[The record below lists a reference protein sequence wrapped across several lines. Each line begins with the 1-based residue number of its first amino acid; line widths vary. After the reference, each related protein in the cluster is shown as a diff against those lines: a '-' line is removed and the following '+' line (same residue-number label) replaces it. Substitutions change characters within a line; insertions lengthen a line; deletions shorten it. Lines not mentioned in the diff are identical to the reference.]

1 MVADDGEWLV
11 LKIVVETFYSEDP
24 RCSLLFDGGVL
35 YFGFVKVSAGV
46 SDGLVLL
53 IVLLG

>member
-24 RCSLLFDGGVL
+24 RCSLIFDGGVL